1 MCFSTPT
8 RCSVISNLS
17 QTSVWSRRAPCT
29 YAFPGLQRAG
39 QWEESS
45 EVKIESGIAL
55 WFLGRAQQEE
65 AGPNI
70 TPTHIPVV
78 SSLWRWFWISP
89 GLGCNRDLKSEK
101 RGCFW
106 SSTRQP
112 AGSTVNLKWKEVL
125 FKFTHQTRLHKPT
138 RLIIRFV
145 CGFASFSV
153 FIKLNQKKRK
163 WCLHKTPTEPTVQL
177 WGEVVTT
184 INTN

>member
-106 SSTRQP
+106 SSTRQQWILNERRFCSSSP
-112 AGSTVNLKWKEVL
+112 IRPDYTSLLASSSDL
-125 FKFTHQTRLHKPT
+125 FVDLLPFLYLLNSIKRNANDVFTRHPQNPQCNSGVR
-138 RLIIRFV
+138 
-145 CGFASFSV
+145 S
-153 FIKLNQKKRK
+153 
-163 WCLHKTPTEPTVQL
+163 
-177 WGEVVTT
+177 
-184 INTN
+184 